1 MSEANDLIERLER
14 ETGQRID
21 DNDGDNFAMAGLFGA
36 LSRMMGQSPASY
48 TEKDDVAA
56 GVLIRYQMNPEY
68 QREQEGKRMVADMLR
83 SGMSPDDVGALLG
96 K

>member
-21 DNDGDNFAMAGLFGA
+21 ANDGDNMAMAGLFGA
-36 LSRMMGQSPASY
+36 LSRMLGQSPDSY
-48 TEKDDVAA
+48 TESDDVAA
-56 GVLIRYQMNPEY
+56 GVLIRHQMSPEY
-68 QREQEGKRMVADMLR
+68 QREQESKRMMAEMLR
-83 SGMSPDDVGALLG
+83 NGLSPDDVGTLFG